1 MARMSVRT
9 TVPASPEAVFAAF
22 TVPDQIRRWHAPGPD
37 FTVPIAEFDARPGGR
52 IRIAMQPPDRAEP
65 YTFGGECLEAK
76 PGERLVYRCRWE
88 PPEAPQESVV
98 TIELRAV
105 GEGTELVVVQDGLPD
120 EASAQDH
127 TQGWTGSLES
137 LVRHFS

>member
-1 MARMSVRT
+1 MAR
-9 TVPASPEAVFAAF
+9 
-22 TVPDQIRRWHAPGPD
+22 D
-37 FTVPIAEFDARPGGR
+37 FTVPVAEFDPRPGGR
-52 IRIAMQPPDRAEP
+52 MRIAMQPPDRAEP

-76 PGERLVYRCRWE
+76 PGERLAYRCRWE

-98 TIELRAV
+98 TIELRAA
-105 GEGTELVVVQDGLPD
+105 GDGTELVGVQDGLPD

-127 TQGWTGSLES
+127 SQGWTGSLES